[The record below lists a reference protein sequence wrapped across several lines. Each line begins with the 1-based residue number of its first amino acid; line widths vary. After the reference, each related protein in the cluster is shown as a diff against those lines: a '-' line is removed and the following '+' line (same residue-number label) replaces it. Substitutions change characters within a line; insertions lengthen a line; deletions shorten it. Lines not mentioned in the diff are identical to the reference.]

1 MPTGSTRG
9 AIVVAVWNAGLGRY
23 PEYMPQKAARP
34 GMAPLNVGSQ
44 DIPTESI
51 RSFALK
57 SGLLRQPP
65 PSLRLAGRLQ
75 SSSMEPST
83 VRAEAASVG
92 PAKEGFRHTMT

>member
-65 PSLRLAGRLQ
+65 PSLRLAGRIQKLTFVSQ
-75 SSSMEPST
+75 QRVQQACGSCP
-83 VRAEAASVG
+83 
-92 PAKEGFRHTMT
+92 P